1 MSRHASSPPSPPGE
15 QRVPCHTEV
24 MRATERATHFELHDG
39 VRLRREVDGFRAG
52 TEGAIVQVFP
62 EQRAY
67 GVELFEAPGRTIGLV
82 DATADDLE
90 PAPDPL
96 R

>member
-1 MSRHASSPPSPPGE
+1 
-15 QRVPCHTEV
+15 
-24 MRATERATHFELHDG
+24 MRATERATAFKLHDG
-39 VRLRREVDGFRAG
+39 VRLRREVDGFPAG
-52 TEGAIVQVFP
+52 TEGAIVQIFP
-62 EQRAY
+62 EQDAY

-90 PAPDPL
+90 PAPDQL

>member
-1 MSRHASSPPSPPGE
+1 
-15 QRVPCHTEV
+15 
-24 MRATERATHFELHDG
+24 MRATRRATELKLHDG
-39 VRLRREVDGFRAG
+39 VRLRREVDGFPAG

-62 EQRAY
+62 EQDAY

-82 DATADDLE
+82 DATPDDLE
-90 PAPDPL
+90 PGPEQL

>member
-1 MSRHASSPPSPPGE
+1 
-15 QRVPCHTEV
+15 
-24 MRATERATHFELHDG
+24 MRAAQRATDLKLHDG
-39 VRLRREVDGFRAG
+39 VRLRREVDGFPAG

-62 EQRAY
+62 EERAY
-67 GVELFEAPGRTIGLV
+67 GVELFEAPGRTIGLI

-90 PAPDPL
+90 PAPGQL

>member
-1 MSRHASSPPSPPGE
+1 VSA
-15 QRVPCHTEV
+15 
-24 MRATERATHFELHDG
+24 ALELHDG
-39 VRLRREVDGFRAG
+39 VRAREVGGFPAG

-62 EQRAY
+62 DQHAY

-90 PAPDPL
+90 PSPHRLA
-96 R
+96 